1 MGCGCQ
7 SKKIKTYLRA
17 SNRKSSDFA
26 NRKPSRS
33 RGQTNQ
39 GIDQG
44 DNGARGAAS
53 NQLTRFAHAVLMAFV
68 RLGQIADIFRPSGP
82 ADLAMPENRLR
93 NPVNSCWIS
102 TARRL
107 APYPS
112 RTCNSPQ
119 PLRAE

>member
-82 ADLAMPENRLR
+82 ADLAMPEK
-93 NPVNSCWIS
+93 S
-102 TARRL
+102 
-107 APYPS
+107 APKS
-112 RTCNSPQ
+112 RKFLLDQYRAATGALPQ
-119 PLRAE
+119 S